1 MAQRTGQSVSLGEQA
16 DAVADALARLERED
30 IVNRVWTE
38 DHTVWRDDPTELS
51 DRLGWLTVVTEMR
64 KQVADLNQ
72 FSAKIKDSGFSNIAL
87 LGMGGSSLGPEVIG
101 QTFGSIG
108 GYPQLTVLDST
119 VPSAIRAVVRSI
131 DLSRTLFIV
140 SSKSGGTIEPNSLY
154 RYFRDLVE
162 EKVGKGDAGLHFV
175 AITDPGTS
183 LGKLAGDEGFRRTFE
198 NPPDIGGRYSVL
210 SYFGLVPAT
219 LIGVNL
225 ERLLDHATAMA
236 TRCAGTNAITDNPG
250 AWLGAYLA
258 ATAAAGR
265 DKFTLV
271 TSPRVA
277 SFGLWVEQL
286 LAESTGKEGKG
297 IVPVAGEPLL
307 DARHYGDDRAFVYL
321 RVESD
326 DNAQADVATER
337 FVAAG
342 HPVVRLDLSDAYDM
356 GAEFFRWEFATAVAG
371 ALLDIQPFD
380 QPNVQLAKDATNKI
394 IEEFKTVGELPES
407 PTPELLQSILGKAA
421 PGDYL
426 AIMAYVQPSLG
437 LEAAVSAV
445 RGHVMQQ
452 HKIATTFGYGPRCL
466 HSTGQLHKGG
476 PNSGLF
482 VQMTADEKEIA
493 IPGQPFGFATLA
505 SAQAL
510 GDYQALADSGRRVI
524 RIALG
529 EDAEAGLLR
538 LLGQVPAASG

>member
-1 MAQRTGQSVSLGEQA
+1 MAQGTGQSVSLGEQA

-30 IVNRVWTE
+30 TVNRVWAE
-38 DHTVWRDDPTELS
+38 DHTVWSDDPTELS
-51 DRLGWLTVVTEMR
+51 DRLGWLTVVNEMR
-64 KQVADLNQ
+64 KQIANLEQ
-72 FSAKIKDSGFSNIAL
+72 FAAEIKDSFFANVVL
-87 LGMGGSSLGPEVIG
+87 LGMGGSSLGPEVIR

-108 GYPQLTVLDST
+108 GYPHLTVLDST
-119 VPSAIRAVVRSI
+119 VPSAVRAVARAI
-131 DLSRTLFIV
+131 DPSRTLFIV

-162 EKVGKGDAGLHFV
+162 DKVGKGEAGLQFV

-183 LGKLAGDEGFRRTFE
+183 LGKLAEDEGFRRTFE
-198 NPPDIGGRYSVL
+198 NPPNIGGRYSVL
-210 SYFGLVPAT
+210 SYFGLVPAA
-219 LIGVNL
+219 LIGVSL
-225 ERLLDHATAMA
+225 GRLLDHATAMA
-236 TRCAGTNAITDNPG
+236 TRCSGSNAITDNPG

-258 ATAAAGR
+258 ATATAGR
-265 DKFTLV
+265 DKLTLV

-286 LAESTGKEGKG
+286 LAESTGKQGKG
-297 IVPVAGEPLL
+297 IVPVAGEPLV
-307 DARHYGDDRAFVYL
+307 DARYYGDDRAFVYL

-337 FVAAG
+337 LVAAG

-356 GAEFFRWEFATAVAG
+356 GSEFFRWEFATAVAG
-371 ALLDIQPFD
+371 ALLEIQPFD

-394 IEEFKTVGELPES
+394 IYEFKTIGELPES
-407 PTPELLQSILGKAA
+407 PASEAFPSILDKAA
-421 PGDYL
+421 SGDYL
-426 AIMAYVQPSLG
+426 AIMAYVQPSSG
-437 LEAAVSAV
+437 LEAAISAV
-445 RGHVMQQ
+445 RRKVMQES
-452 HKIATTFGYGPRCL
+452 KIATTFGYGPRFL

-482 VQMTADEKEIA
+482 VQMTTDEQDIP

-505 SAQAL
+505 SAQAM

-538 LLGQVPAASG
+538 LLGQLSTAK